1 MNVFSRKQRKKTSS
15 DKQKIRTVALIIE
28 TSNEYARGLLRG
40 VKTFI
45 REQEPWSLFLSEHS
59 REDHDLSWLR
69 NWRGDGILARIENDA
84 IARYIQE
91 TGLPAVDLSA
101 ARLLPSIPFVETN
114 DESIARMAADHF
126 IERGFKHFAYYGD
139 SHFIWSQLRE
149 EHFIRYLNHAGYT
162 CTMFDHHAG
171 EHRKQ
176 LWNIEM
182 NRLMDWLRSLPKPV
196 GIMAC
201 FDIRGQ
207 QLLEACRLARIRV
220 PDEVAVIG
228 VDNDDLICALS
239 DPPLSSII
247 PNTLKTGYHAS
258 SLLKR
263 LMDGEPL
270 INQSHLIEPLGIS
283 TRLSTDVLSIHD
295 KHVSDAIRLIRN
307 HASQNINVQDVLEHI
322 PLSRRALESR
332 FQKAVGR
339 TPHEEI
345 IFVKLKLVKQ
355 LLIETELPISLIA
368 ERAGFEHGEYMSVM
382 FKKNT
387 GLSPSLY
394 RQQHGQIR
402 G

>member
-1 MNVFSRKQRKKTSS
+1 MDSFSNKKRKNGSS
-15 DKQKIRTVALIIE
+15 SHQKIRTVALIIE

-40 VKTFI
+40 IKDFI

-59 REDHDLSWLR
+59 REDQDLSWLR
-69 NWRGDGILARIENDA
+69 SWRGDGILARIENDA
-84 IARYIQE
+84 VARYIQE

-139 SHFIWSQLRE
+139 SHFIWSQYRE
-149 EHFIRYLNHAGYT
+149 MHFTRYVSDAGFF
-162 CTMFDHHAG
+162 CTSFDSHTG
-171 EHRKQ
+171 EHRKR

-182 NRLMDWLRSLPKPV
+182 HRLMDWLRSLPKPI

-220 PDEVAVIG
+220 PDEVAVLG
-228 VDNDDLICALS
+228 VDNDDLLCELS

-263 LMDGEPL
+263 LMDGETL
-270 INQSHLIEPLGIS
+270 TSSAHLIEPIGIA

-295 KHVSDAIRLIRN
+295 KHVSEAVRLIRSQ
-307 HASQNINVQDVLEHI
+307 ASQNINVQDVLGHI
-322 PLSRRALESR
+322 PLSRRVLENR
-332 FQKAVGR
+332 FRKAVGR
-339 TPHEEI
+339 TLHEEI
-345 IFVKLKLVKQ
+345 IFAKLKLVKQ

-368 ERAGFEHGEYMSVM
+368 ERAGFEHAEYMSVM

-387 GLSPSLY
+387 GLSPRLY